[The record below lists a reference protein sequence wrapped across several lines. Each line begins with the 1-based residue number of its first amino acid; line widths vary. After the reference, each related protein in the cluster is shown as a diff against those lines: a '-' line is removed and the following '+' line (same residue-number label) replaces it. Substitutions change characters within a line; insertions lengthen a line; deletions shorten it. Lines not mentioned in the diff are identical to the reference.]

1 MINPGLH
8 PSIAASYYDQFAHG
22 TRDALN
28 ELPDVVLRD
37 IGLARSEIP
46 FVTGQFVSK
55 RGNLAREAF
64 DRFDWNAAWR
74 NATILRLPD
83 TVLRLALVAAATLS
97 AVFALSSAVLT

>member
-1 MINPGLH
+1 MINLVLH
-8 PSIAASYYDQFAHG
+8 LSIAASYYGQFADG

-46 FVTGQFVSK
+46 FVAGKFVSK
-55 RGNLAREAF
+55 PGNPAREAF
-64 DRFDWNAAWR
+64 DRSDWNAAWR

-83 TVLRLALVAAATLS
+83 TVLRLALVAAAAVS
-97 AVFALSSAVLT
+97 AVFALSSGVLA